1 MSSPGALCGMGC
13 CHSKTNTETGRP
25 HLEVRLSSKLEWV
38 IQASRVL
45 GVAWDPRDR
54 YICTTSA
61 DRTCRVWARNKRK
74 SFYPKAVVRTYDA
87 KVMAKEADNV
97 NEALEPG
104 TEDSVPASLAERTV
118 REKIF
123 INDSHYAHDATAHF
137 FRRPSFSPDGRL
149 LLVPGCLTPHG
160 DYGCL
165 VLARGDGFSNPAAI
179 INSGSVSPTVCSRF
193 FPSPVRSSDQSSH
206 YVFSVGTAAA
216 QLVLY
221 DTTVFSKG

>member
-1 MSSPGALCGMGC
+1 MGC

-137 FRRPSFSPDGRL
+137 FR
-149 LLVPGCLTPHG
+149 
-160 DYGCL
+160 
-165 VLARGDGFSNPAAI
+165 
-179 INSGSVSPTVCSRF
+179 
-193 FPSPVRSSDQSSH
+193 
-206 YVFSVGTAAA
+206 
-216 QLVLY
+216 
-221 DTTVFSKG
+221 